1 MPEDNDKT
9 LPKDFSDDGLPGRLQ
24 DSNSEFFEAK
34 SIQSKSTNKIFAVM
48 AISFVIVAS
57 TFFSYY
63 FINQNEID
71 SKIIQNSLHID
82 PEKSLKKQYNIG
94 EYGSDHVHAAI
105 AIFIDDV
112 QLNFGLKQF
121 QMSSK
126 YIHFENH
133 NPYLIHRHA
142 TEVPL
147 EMLFTSLGM
156 KFTQECIILN
166 NHNSSVNNNERVCI
180 DEDKFLVFYV
190 NGEEYLSDIS
200 KYVPE
205 HNDRIMIS
213 LGDLTSISKHL
224 KYLESLEIFEV
235 PKKTPRYSEKEMF
248 V

>member
-1 MPEDNDKT
+1 MPEDNNKT
-9 LPKDFSDDGLPGRLQ
+9 LPKDFSDHGLPGRFQ
-24 DSNSEFFEAK
+24 ESNSEFFEIK
-34 SIQSKSTNKIFAVM
+34 SVQPKSTNKIFAVM

-63 FINQNEID
+63 LINQNEID
-71 SKIIQNSLHID
+71 SKIIQNALQTD
-82 PEKSLKKQYNIG
+82 PERNLKNQYSIG
-94 EYGSDHVHAAI
+94 EYGSDHAHAAI

-147 EMLFTSLGM
+147 EMLFTSMGM
-156 KFTQECIILN
+156 TLTQECIILN
-166 NHNSSVNNNERVCI
+166 NYDSSVNNNEKFCTG
-180 DEDKFLVFYV
+180 ENNFLVFYV
-190 NGEEYLSDIS
+190 NGEQYRSDIS
-200 KYVPE
+200 KYIPE

-213 LGDLTSISKHL
+213 LGDFKSISKHL
-224 KYLESLEIFEV
+224 KYLESLEIPEI
-235 PKKTPRYSEKEMF
+235 PKKIPQYSENDMF

>member
-9 LPKDFSDDGLPGRLQ
+9 LPKDFSDYGLPGRLQ
-24 DSNSEFFEAK
+24 DSNSEFFETK
-34 SIQSKSTNKIFAVM
+34 LVQSKSTNKVFVVM

-57 TFFSYY
+57 IFFSYY

-71 SKIIQNSLHID
+71 SKIIQNAMQTD
-82 PEKSLKKQYNIG
+82 PEKSLKNQYNIG
-94 EYGSDHVHAAI
+94 EYGSDHAHAAI

-121 QMSSK
+121 QISSK

-133 NPYLIHRHA
+133 NSYLIHRHA

-147 EMLFTSLGM
+147 EMLFASLGM

-166 NHNSSVNNNERVCI
+166 NQNSSTNNNERFCI
-180 DEDKFLVFYV
+180 GENKFLVFYV

-213 LGDLTSISKHL
+213 LGDLNSISKHL

-235 PKKTPRYSEKEMF
+235 PKKTPRYSENDMF